1 VTLLRRLDPWA
12 WPLLLMA
19 SIFFFSAQPDLNS
32 GLGTIDLVGRKLIHF
47 AQNAL
52 LAYLWWRALRTRMS
66 VRAAALAAL
75 VITSAYAATD
85 EFHQTFVHGR
95 HGTPVDWAIDT
106 AGAALASARLA
117 RRREPSE
124 ARP

>member
-1 VTLLRRLDPWA
+1 MTLLRRLDPWA